1 MAILALMIGL
11 VLADNCDSDN
21 LKNFKDKYEDECE
34 FVKKECIG
42 SVGGNFN
49 FFELYYCTFNNI
61 FGKAKIYAFIP
72 FVLVLGFVL
81 LYCLATT
88 ADEYLSP
95 SLEFMTNKFGF
106 SESLAGVTF
115 LALGNGAPD
124 VFTSI
129 AAIGSSSPT
138 DKAGNILTISQLVGS
153 AFFITTCVISL
164 STRASD

>member
-1 MAILALMIGL
+1 M
-11 VLADNCDSDN
+11 
-21 LKNFKDKYEDECE
+21 KDECTA
-34 FVKKECIG
+34 
-42 SVGGNFN
+42 GGNFN
-49 FFELYYCTFNNI
+49 FFELYYCTFQEI
-61 FGKAKIYAFIP
+61 FGAGKLYAFIP
-72 FVLVLGFVL
+72 LIIVLGFVL

-95 SLEFMTNKFGF
+95 TLEFMTIKFGF

-129 AAIGSSSPT
+129 AAIGTSSPT

-153 AFFITTCVISL
+153 AFFITTFVVTL